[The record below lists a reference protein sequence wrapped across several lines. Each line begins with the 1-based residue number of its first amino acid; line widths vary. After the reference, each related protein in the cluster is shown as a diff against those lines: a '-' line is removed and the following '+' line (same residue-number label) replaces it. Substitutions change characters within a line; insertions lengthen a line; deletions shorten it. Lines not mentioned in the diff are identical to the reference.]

1 MLENNFMQPN
11 RNEMYLLKFIS
22 SAGMNDELLKIIANL
37 GLKPRSRE
45 YNPVYQIIDELS
57 YEDIVKEYTLN
68 A

>member
-1 MLENNFMQPN
+1 MQVN
-11 RNEMYLLKFIS
+11 RNEKYLLRFIS

-45 YNPVYQIIDELS
+45 YNPVYKIIDELN
-57 YEDIVKEYTLN
+57 YDDILKEYTLN